1 MSKRFNL
8 LLLHRPED
16 IHPRTWICLRKPK
29 LKTIVK
35 NIEKDILKNQGWHR
49 EKLSKEIANRLHCS
63 HTTIKWVLLGKR
75 EFYPVPIIFK
85 LLRFSKN
92 KRKFLKEIKKN
103 IRDLKVNSASAKPV
117 KAVYKLSENSAK
129 ILGAFMADGSL
140 SIQVMIAA
148 PYSKNLEKI
157 KKKLTKLKIHYST
170 GNASSRNQHY
180 ISIQANGNNF
190 ELLNKIIPYIDEFE
204 KLNGSSDINDFN
216 ISDKEVLEFR
226 KKYKLEGKPIV
237 YLGNCQKAKGVVE
250 SYNALK
256 CLNCHLVT
264 SGKPMVEIPA
274 RNFEVSSRE
283 YLRLLKT
290 SDIVL
295 TMSKFKEGWCRTAH
309 EAMLCKTPVI
319 GSGKGGMR
327 ELLEGGKQIICEDF
341 SKLRERVECLLRNPQ
356 LREKMGEDGYN
367 FARSFTIEKFKK
379 DWLKLIKDLL

>member
-1 MSKRFNL
+1 MFLIVGGRQYGGKVYEEMARKVLSRHFEVEEYNVRKKFRILWDFWRISKRKDN
-8 LLLHRPED
+8 D
-16 IHPRTWICLRKPK
+16 I
-29 LKTIVK
+29 IVK
-35 NIEKDILKNQGWHR
+35 NLDACLFLN
-49 EKLSKEIANRLHCS
+49 KEPVKTIAIVHHIDYSFAPL
-63 HTTIKWVLLGKR
+63 WVRVVFSFLL
-75 EFYPVPIIFK
+75 PIIMRNLK
-85 LLRFSKN
+85 KSDAIVVVSNYWKN
-92 KRKFLKEIKKN
+92 
-103 IRDLKVNSASAKPV
+103 
-117 KAVYKLSENSAK
+117 Y
-129 ILGAFMADGSL
+129 
-140 SIQVMIAA
+140 
-148 PYSKNLEKI
+148 
-157 KKKLTKLKIHYST
+157 
-170 GNASSRNQHY
+170 
-180 ISIQANGNNF
+180 
-190 ELLNKIIPYIDEFE
+190 FE
-204 KLNGSSDINDFN
+204 KKGYKNVFLIYNTFDINDFN

-327 ELLEGGKQIICEDF
+327 EMLEGEKPIICEDF